1 MTLRDKVYSIEYI
14 SIGTES
20 YLMVLPQETGQ
31 IVDYQMKMVAG
42 NKVKCLLAM
51 TCKNVNLSVELYY
64 NITSKISLQKY
75 LSRKQFT
82 RKEYIVFLLNFVNR
96 IYELKNYLLNE
107 TKILLDVNNIYI
119 EMDAEKVFFT
129 YLPIKDYEND
139 YVSFFTELIVNNSQ
153 FLEESQCDNYLQ
165 KLIMLL
171 KSNNFCI
178 SGMKQLLERLLK
190 ENEQSSYDDNSINE
204 SICAINTPEPSSTL
218 KRFSVREV
226 FDKNV
231 MLNGYKKEVNYSKK
245 EIRAVCEEDKPV
257 SGYEGI
263 KTTQTPIKIPGN
275 LQKEASS
282 NQIKIQ
288 NILPKPKL
296 TKGNFRPKVLFVILQ
311 PLFFVAFYFIVN
323 SGLVAENDDY
333 TITLVILSFIF
344 IALDVLLFRFLKSFA
359 SISNTSNQSNHSNEP
374 QNKRFFASNHLNIP
388 QNKKSFASKINT
400 TNQSNHSI
408 DTQNKPAIASKSNT
422 TIQNNNSN
430 EPQNNVV
437 SSPQN
442 SLPSIIQNKVTIN
455 NSNQYSQD
463 NVSIP
468 YSGDTEV
475 IRIEKN
481 TVPLLKQNMGTDII
495 TLSKPSLIIGR
506 MSGFVDHVLAVNSI
520 GKIHAEITCENGEIF
535 ISDLNSKN
543 GTFIN
548 EIKIPPNAKTKVVS
562 GDIIRFANVE
572 YELIS

>member
-1 MTLRDKVYSIEYI
+1 MTLKDKVYSIEYV

-20 YLMVLPQETGQ
+20 YLMVLPQEPGK

-42 NKVKCLLAM
+42 NRVKCLLAM

-64 NITSKISLQKY
+64 NITSKISLDKY

-82 RKEYIVFLLNFVNR
+82 RKEYILFLFNFVNR
-96 IYELKNYLLNE
+96 IFELKNFLLNE

-119 EMDAEKVFFT
+119 ELDTEKVFFT

-139 YVSFFTELIVNNSQ
+139 YVSFFTELMVNNSQ

-165 KLIMLL
+165 RLIMLL

-178 SGMKQLLERLLK
+178 SSMRELLERLLK
-190 ENEQSSYDDNSINE
+190 ENEQSSNNDDGKDDGINE
-204 SICAINTPEPSSTL
+204 NNSTISTPEPSSTH
-218 KRFSVREV
+218 KRFSVREA
-226 FDKNV
+226 FDKN
-231 MLNGYKKEVNYSKK
+231 
-245 EIRAVCEEDKPV
+245 IC
-257 SGYEGI
+257 EGI

-282 NQIKIQ
+282 NQIKTH

-296 TKGNFRPKVLFVILQ
+296 PRGNFNSKVFFIFFQ
-311 PLFFVAFYFIVN
+311 PLFFIAFYFIVN
-323 SGLVAENDDY
+323 SSLVAKNDDY
-333 TITLVILSFIF
+333 TITLVILSLIF
-344 IALDVLLFRFLKSFA
+344 LALDVLLFRLLKYPPSFLIRMKGLQSNDSNTLQNNKPFASNNSTSNQSNHGTNPKNKKSFTSNNSTSNQSNHGTDPKKKSFA
-359 SISNTSNQSNHSNEP
+359 SNSSNTNQSNHTTMPQNKIPFVSKSNITVPCNHSNEP
-374 QNKRFFASNHLNIP
+374 QNNANH
-388 QNKKSFASKINT
+388 
-400 TNQSNHSI
+400 
-408 DTQNKPAIASKSNT
+408 
-422 TIQNNNSN
+422 NSH
-430 EPQNNVV
+430 EG
-437 SSPQN
+437 
-442 SLPSIIQNKVTIN
+442 
-455 NSNQYSQD
+455 
-463 NVSIP
+463 VSIP
-468 YSGDTEV
+468 YSGDTEI

-495 TLSKPSLIIGR
+495 ALSKPSLIIGR

-520 GKIHAEITCENGEIF
+520 GKIHAEITNENGEIY

-548 EIKIPPNAKTKVVS
+548 DTKIPPNAKTKVVS

-572 YELIS
+572 YEVFI

>member
-20 YLMVLPQETGQ
+20 YLMVLPQETEQ
-31 IVDYQMKMVAG
+31 IVEYQMKMVAG

-51 TCKNVNLSVELYY
+51 TCKNVNLSLELYY

-82 RKEYIVFLLNFVNR
+82 RKEYILFLLNFVNR

-119 EMDAEKVFFT
+119 EMDTEKVFFT

-165 KLIMLL
+165 RLIMLL

-178 SGMKQLLERLLK
+178 AGMKELLERLLK
-190 ENEQSSYDDNSINE
+190 ENEQSNENGINE
-204 SICAINTPEPSSTL
+204 SICILNTPEPSYTQ
-218 KRFSVREV
+218 KAFSA
-226 FDKNV
+226 
-231 MLNGYKKEVNYSKK
+231 KKADYH
-245 EIRAVCEEDKPV
+245 
-257 SGYEGI
+257 EGS

-275 LQKEASS
+275 LQKEASG
-282 NQIKIQ
+282 NQIKMQ
-288 NILPKPKL
+288 NILLKPKL
-296 TKGNFRPKVLFVILQ
+296 TKGNINSKVLFVVLQ
-311 PLFFVAFYFIVN
+311 PLFFIAFYFIVN

-333 TITLVILSFIF
+333 ITTLVILSLIF
-344 IALDVLLFRFLKSFA
+344 IALDVLLFRILNSFA
-359 SISNTSNQSNHSNEP
+359 SNSSTINQSD
-374 QNKRFFASNHLNIP
+374 HLNIP
-388 QNKKSFASKINT
+388 QNKKSFASKGNTTNQNSHSTMPQNKKPFASKSNT
-400 TNQSNHSI
+400 TNQSNHLNI
-408 DTQNKPAIASKSNT
+408 PQNKKTFASKSIT
-422 TIQNNNSN
+422 TNQNNNSK
-430 EPQNNVV
+430 EPQYSAVC
-437 SSPQN
+437 SPQN
-442 SLPSIIQNKVTIN
+442 SLPSIMKNKVTIN
-455 NSNQYSQD
+455 NANQYSQD

-506 MSGFVDHVLAVNSI
+506 MAGFVDHVLAVNSV

-548 EIKIPPNAKTKVVS
+548 EIKIPPNAKSKVIS

-572 YELIS
+572 YKLFI